1 MFRKWREQ
9 LPATIEVAPVELP
22 GHGASVSTIPFK
34 TLPLLIDALCCAI
47 EPHLNKPFALFGHSM
62 GAIIGFELARM
73 LRRKRRAT
81 PLHLFASGCGAPQ
94 IPRSSRNLHSLP
106 DAAFLDELRRLN
118 GTSPD
123 VLTSAELVQLLL
135 PTLRADF
142 AICETYAYSAEPPL
156 NCGIT
161 VFGGADD
168 KEISYDRLCSWKQQ
182 TTSEFTVSI
191 LPGDHFFL
199 HSAERY
205 LLDQISQRLNSRV

>member
-1 MFRKWREQ
+1 
-9 LPATIEVAPVELP
+9 
-22 GHGASVSTIPFK
+22 
-34 TLPLLIDALCCAI
+34 
-47 EPHLNKPFALFGHSM
+47 
-62 GAIIGFELARM
+62 M

-123 VLTSAELVQLLL
+123 VLASAELVQLLL

-168 KEISYDRLCSWKQQ
+168 KEISHDRLCSWKQQ

-205 LLDQISQRLNSRV
+205 LLDQISQRLNSIVCMPEAATSGQHEVRSQPISVT